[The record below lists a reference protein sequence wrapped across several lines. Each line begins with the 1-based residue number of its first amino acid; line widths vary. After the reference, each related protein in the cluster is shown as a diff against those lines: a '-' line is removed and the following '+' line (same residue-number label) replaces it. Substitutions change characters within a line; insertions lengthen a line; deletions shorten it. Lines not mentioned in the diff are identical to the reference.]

1 MKKIMFTSVIVAV
14 LLAVC
19 IVPGVSQ
26 EFEFPS
32 KGQLNFIKSEKKWL
46 VPMAK
51 DKKAF
56 VEAVKEGNIAKVK
69 KIMSDFPA
77 YPFLEFRIPV
87 GKEICLYPVSSEVPM
102 YPTCIAAINGRTEL
116 LKYMTTQLQ
125 ADLSWYGCGELGR
138 DLFEAALE
146 NNRLDTAEAL
156 IALNYK
162 GFTPKLAVIAENIKD
177 KTTLKRLIPLV
188 LDTLAIG
195 KVYNELHYF
204 PMRDYESDALYRA
217 ADLGNVNFIIVLKD
231 ELKKRGIN
239 KPVAKYIGIVDAY
252 NRDSFERLEESAKKS
267 EAGLLLKRYGIDIYV
282 GAQETWSA
290 LD

>member
-77 YPFLEFRIPV
+77 FNFLTM
-87 GKEICLYPVSSEVPM
+87 EISTGEGEYRTVWPI
-102 YPTCIAAINGRTEL
+102 CIAAANGRTEL
-116 LKYMTTQLQ
+116 IKYMVALDHSLSNCNCN
-125 ADLSWYGCGELGR
+125 ADWGNPLDVAIDNQHG
-138 DLFEAALE
+138 
-146 NNRLDTAEAL
+146 DTAVAL
-156 IALNYK
+156 IDLGYDRLFA
-162 GFTPKLAVIAENIKD
+162 FTPVLVKVAYRINDKAVLE
-177 KTTLKRLIPLV
+177 RLISVV
-188 LDTLAIG
+188 LD
-195 KVYNELHYF
+195 KVDEEYNKTNPLRVNGH
-204 PMRDYESDALYRA
+204 RTDALYKA
-217 ADLGNVNFIIVLKD
+217 AELKNVNFIIVLKD

-267 EAGLLLKRYGIDIYV
+267 EAGLLLKNYGIDIYV
-282 GAQETWSA
+282 GA
-290 LD
+290 